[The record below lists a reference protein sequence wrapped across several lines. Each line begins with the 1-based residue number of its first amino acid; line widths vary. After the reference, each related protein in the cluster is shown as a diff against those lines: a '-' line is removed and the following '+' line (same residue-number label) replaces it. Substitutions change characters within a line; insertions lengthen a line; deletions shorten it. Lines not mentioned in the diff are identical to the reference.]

1 MARVFWLPTE
11 CLQPDR
17 DALPRAIELPGAK
30 MLPRTIFFP
39 PEERHHILHVLR
51 KKAGDKVDVLCGS
64 QRLQVELVFR
74 GEQLLGKILQT
85 QPIQPPPFSLDLAQ
99 GLPKGRK
106 MEQVVTLAAQVG
118 VHRLL
123 PFHSLRSIPRLDS
136 PEGRRKRERWQRLAD
151 EEAKVTGCPPLQV
164 APLSP
169 LEEILQISAGL
180 RLFCW
185 ENAERSLLDALEK
198 APTFPD
204 AGILV
209 IGPEGGFA
217 PEEAQL
223 AESAGFQAV
232 NLGERIL
239 RTEVAGLVAAVLILE
254 HGGAFRLSSSP

>member
-11 CLQPDR
+11 CLQPD
-17 DALPRAIELPGAK
+17 GV
-30 MLPRTIFFP
+30 FFP
-39 PEERHHILHVLR
+39 PEERHHLLHVLR
-51 KKAGDKVDVLCGS
+51 KKAGDRVAVLCDG
-64 QRLQVELVFR
+64 QRLQVELILR
-74 GEQLLGKILQT
+74 GELLLGKILQT

-106 MEQVVTLAAQVG
+106 MEQVVTLVAQVG

-123 PFHSLRSIPRLDS
+123 PFHSLRSIPRLDDAES
-136 PEGRRKRERWQRLAD
+136 RRKRERWQRLAD
-151 EEAKVTGCPPLQV
+151 EEAKVTGSPPLQV
-164 APLSP
+164 APLST
-169 LEEILQISAGL
+169 LEEILHQGISAGL
-180 RLFCW
+180 RLFCR

-204 AGILV
+204 VGILV

-223 AESAGFQAV
+223 AEQAGFQAV